1 MLADRISAA
10 AELWQAGRVRRILV
24 TGDETLRG
32 QVSVMARELGRL
44 GVPEHALVLD
54 RPGSI
59 PGTLFCEP
67 ATSSVCTASSR

>member
-44 GVPEHALVLD
+44 GVPEHALGRR
-54 RPGSI
+54 RPSRSP
-59 PGTLFCEP
+59 PGPPGGEGCAGVP
-67 ATSSVCTASSR
+67 